1 MPDAIHT
8 QIATEL
14 PAVQEDS
21 ARSGLPADI
30 QYMPPGRHTIN
41 ATRNKEPITIDIT
54 ADQSAAENLNAWLQ
68 DRLQSAAAG
77 TDDRPFFDFNHE
89 DREAAAWPTEFY
101 WAGDD
106 PITGGIRAKVEWT
119 GAGAKAIHERT
130 FRRFSPTFIP
140 DADGKV
146 IASETNMGGL
156 VNRAAFKTIQPLFA
170 KDSHNKEAVAA
181 NWSDEARAAS
191 LKVRRQKAAERA
203 GFEQASRERQG
214 RIARNDRRPGETQ
227 TERDTR
233 VARDRTRSDTDAAR
247 RRTQQNE
254 HERTRQHNDRFRSN
268 PVAAT
273 PIERAVIREANQF
286 RRELESMSRD
296 AMLRGEPPI
305 SKVSIE
311 RAVIQMR
318 NELRDQATR
327 DLDTSSQQDIQRQA
341 DIWTERWNTARDRS
355 NRQVGIRPVRS
366 KNNQPLNKKF
376 PISANWSDEA
386 RAASLK
392 VRRENARR
400 RAEERL
406 RKQAEWQAENR
417 SRVADTFRN
426 FVSPD
431 NTVKDNI
438 IKPAVALFNRYN
450 AHLEKRG
457 NPIHKEKIHNIFNPP
472 SGFQQ
477 ADLDYFGFDDTQRGP
492 LEQRAKDF
500 ARRVLNH
507 GLPAEDQSLD
517 WQDRRQPNPRK
528 YTKRIAEMSTW
539 AENYDTAR
547 SKNET
552 NLPEPPAWAVERFR
566 ERNPNQFQSNDPL
579 LDSQLLKDNLLNDYY
594 QQFSPERESEL
605 RLWAIRNGQ
614 SLN

>member
-21 ARSGLPADI
+21 ARTGLPADI

-54 ADQSAAENLNAWLQ
+54 ADQSAADSLNNWLQ

-170 KDSHNKEAVAA
+170 KDSHNAEAVAA

-191 LKVRRQKAAERA
+191 LKVRRQRAAGRA
-203 GFEQASRERQG
+203 AFEQASRGRQE
-214 RIARNDRRPGETQ
+214 RIARNDRRPGESQ
-227 TERDTR
+227 TARDTR
-233 VARDRTRSDTDAAR
+233 VAR
-247 RRTQQNE
+247 
-254 HERTRQHNDRFRSN
+254 ERTREDTNRARNRQILRRDSSPRPNANNNSDSVNRQTPL
-268 PVAAT
+268 PVK
-273 PIERAVIREANQF
+273 
-286 RRELESMSRD
+286 
-296 AMLRGEPPI
+296 RGHH
-305 SKVSIE
+305 S
-311 RAVIQMR
+311 
-318 NELRDQATR
+318 T
-327 DLDTSSQQDIQRQA
+327 TQQSTDSDIQRQA
-341 DIWTERWNTARDRS
+341 DIWTKRWNTARDRL

-366 KNNQPLNKKF
+366 KAHSIK
-376 PISANWSDEA
+376 ANWSDEA

-400 RAEERL
+400 RAMERL
-406 RKQAEWQAENR
+406 RLAGDLAMAVPLGVGDWWKGEMDDARQRRADRRDRDLKMAQARQDQEIRRVYFPEGGWQQR
-417 SRVADTFRN
+417 
-426 FVSPD
+426 
-431 NTVKDNI
+431 
-438 IKPAVALFNRYN
+438 
-450 AHLEKRG
+450 
-457 NPIHKEKIHNIFNPP
+457 
-472 SGFQQ
+472 
-477 ADLDYFGFDDTQRGP
+477 DLDYFGYP
-492 LEQRAKDF
+492 K
-500 ARRVLNH
+500 
-507 GLPAEDQSLD
+507 SLD
-517 WQDRRQPNPRK
+517 DNRLLSDETREKIAPFLGTKLTPMPPRIRDRANELFGTPQPPPLIQPRERQAYADK
-528 YTKRIAEMSTW
+528 IWEMSDW

-552 NLPEPPAWAVERFR
+552 TLPEPPAWAVEQFR
-566 ERNPNQFQSNDPL
+566 ARNPDQLRSNDPA
-579 LDSQLLKDNLLNDYY
+579 LDSQVLKDNLLNDYY
-594 QQFSPERESEL
+594 RHISPERESEL
-605 RLWAIRNGQ
+605 RLWAIRNQRQ
-614 SLN
+614 SMMTRK